1 MLHICCL
8 HFLATR
14 GPKYLLLTFFCFVQ
28 TKSRFSIMNPTYFSV
43 QTISHEIFVES
54 FHVAGET
61 PESVHLRVKNF
72 QKAAAQVIHALSITH
87 L

>member
-1 MLHICCL
+1 
-8 HFLATR
+8 
-14 GPKYLLLTFFCFVQ
+14 
-28 TKSRFSIMNPTYFSV
+28 MNPTYFSV
-43 QTISHEIFVES
+43 QTISHEVSVES

-61 PESVHLRVKNF
+61 PERVHLRVKHL